1 MAETVRDL
9 ASIASKKNLINLSF
23 GKGFLCFIGSTMMR
37 LCSALLSLSLAW
49 FLSSN
54 LFADVVSS
62 SDTGF
67 SIRITKSVDADPSQ
81 AYSTVFR
88 DFNKWWDAA
97 HSVSGKAENLS
108 IDLEKGCFL
117 EKLPDGGFV
126 RHLEIVRHIP
136 GKQVRFS
143 GGLGPLQGMAVHGAL
158 TIEFNRPENSNE
170 TMIVMTYNVTGYSA
184 GGLGQI
190 AVPVNRVLTEQM
202 NRLEKLVNEQ

>member
-1 MAETVRDL
+1 
-9 ASIASKKNLINLSF
+9 
-23 GKGFLCFIGSTMMR
+23 MR
-37 LCSALLSLSLAW
+37 LCSALLSLSLAL
-49 FLSSN
+49 FLSSS
-54 LFADVVSS
+54 LLADVVSS
-62 SDTGF
+62 SDAGF
-67 SIRITKSVDADPSQ
+67 AIRITKSVGADPNQ
-81 AYSTVFR
+81 AYATVIN

-136 GKQVRFS
+136 GTQLRFS

-170 TMIVMTYNVTGYSA
+170 TTVVLTYNVTGYSE

-202 NRLEKLVNEQ
+202 NRLEKLIDE